1 MMRKYERDKEISLN
15 PAKKKSLLWF
25 EFSSCK
31 KCLTGNRINIR
42 RYLFQISTES
52 FSESILFIGRKT
64 ANGFRQFIHL
74 PFRRFGYNVRE
85 ERVGGDIQGI
95 CDGDEVIKVFK
106 PRSMTLICV
115 VLRSTMAAR
124 FSCVRFFASRASLIR
139 SPTAFRSICKPSF
152 GTILSSKGIILI
164 ELNNIQNLRN
174 NV

>member
-95 CDGDEVIKVFK
+95 CDGDEVIKPHGWTNSWQNSK
-106 PRSMTLICV
+106 YKQRA
-115 VLRSTMAAR
+115 AAR
-124 FSCVRFFASRASLIR
+124 FVQQPFRVGRLEISS
-139 SPTAFRSICKPSF
+139 AFV
-152 GTILSSKGIILI
+152 IILHSVYSAAGSAPRRGSC
-164 ELNNIQNLRN
+164 QDRCGSALRPAK
-174 NV
+174 